1 MPEFETYVDV
11 DVDLSNMT
19 DIEKSAIISKLD
31 YEITK
36 AVLNGHKSVIGDE
49 FQENRDII
57 LKLRQEL
64 FPQSVWALG
73 TKQD

>member
-1 MPEFETYVDV
+1 MNDLDKPYENMSDV
-11 DVDLSNMT
+11 
-19 DIEKSAIISKLD
+19 EKSALISKLD

-36 AVLNGHKSVIGDE
+36 AVLNGHKSVMDDK
-49 FQENRDII
+49 FQEHRDII

-64 FPQSVWALG
+64 FPNSVWALG

>member
-1 MPEFETYVDV
+1 MRNKLDI
-11 DVDLSNMT
+11 DLQNMT
-19 DIEKSAIISKLD
+19 DIEKSALISKLD

-36 AVLNGHKSVIGDE
+36 AVLNGHKSVMEDE
-49 FQENRDII
+49 FQEYRDII

-64 FPQSVWALG
+64 FPNSVWALG

>member
-1 MPEFETYVDV
+1 MKNKLDI
-11 DVDLSNMT
+11 DLQNMT
-19 DIEKSAIISKLD
+19 NIEKSALISKLD

-36 AVLNGHKSVIGDE
+36 AVLNGHKSIMNDE
-49 FQENRDII
+49 FQKHRDII

-64 FPQSVWALG
+64 FPNSVWALG

>member
-1 MPEFETYVDV
+1 MNKF
-11 DVDLSNMT
+11 DVDLSDMT
-19 DIEKSAIISKLD
+19 DIEKLALISKLD

-36 AVLNGHKSVIGDE
+36 AVLNGHKSVIGDK
-49 FQENRDII
+49 FQEHRDII

-64 FPQSVWALG
+64 FPQSVWVLG

>member
-1 MPEFETYVDV
+1 MNKF
-11 DVDLSNMT
+11 DVDLSDMT
-19 DIEKSAIISKLD
+19 DIEKSALISKLD

-36 AVLNGHKSVIGDE
+36 AVLNGHKSVIGDK
-49 FQENRDII
+49 FQEHRDII

>member
-19 DIEKSAIISKLD
+19 DIEKFALISKLD

-36 AVLNGHKSVIGDE
+36 SVLNGHKSVIGDK
-49 FQENRDII
+49 FQEHRDII

>member
-1 MPEFETYVDV
+1 MNKLDI
-11 DVDLSNMT
+11 DLQNMT
-19 DIEKSAIISKLD
+19 DIEKSALISTLD

-36 AVLNGHKSVIGDE
+36 SVLNGHKSVMDDE
-49 FQENRDII
+49 FQEHRDII

-73 TKQD
+73 TKQY